1 MHPGPGPSVPG
12 AWQSPLPGVFCHPPS
27 SCWRI
32 LSLGR
37 PVGGGALVYVMLVG
51 GRTVT
56 WTQICWFKSGALPLS
71 ADPHSSY
78 RGQNQCSLA
87 SADLTHSLAS
97 PPCPP

>member
-1 MHPGPGPSVPG
+1 MHPGPGPSAAG
-12 AWQSPLPGVFCHPPS
+12 AWQSPLPAVFCHPPS

-32 LSLGR
+32 LNLGR
-37 PVGGGALVYVMLVG
+37 PVGGGTLVYVMLVG

-71 ADPHSSY
+71 TGPHSSY

-87 SADLTHSLAS
+87 SAGLTHSLAS
-97 PPCPP
+97 PPRPP